1 LRRYCVLTLS
11 AAWCGLAFACNDS
24 TGGGLVTFPAY
35 VTGPELDNPG
45 RPYAFDSTAGYH
57 IELERAQLRVG
68 ALYLNRARPSLG
80 AAESPCVQS
89 GIYVAEV
96 TSAAVL
102 DVLSVQRV
110 RFATSGTGT
119 ADRAL
124 SGEVWLTGDRVDAER
139 DSTRILDVSGTAQR
153 GAARFGFYGAIT
165 ISDNRKTTAADPAL
179 PGANPLC
186 KQRIV
191 TPIPV
196 DITPANHGALLLRV
210 DPRPWF
216 AQVDFASLPGAVGN
230 GESLEIPDDNE
241 NIASL
246 ALFQGLRTLGAY
258 AFEWVAE

>member
-1 LRRYCVLTLS
+1 
-11 AAWCGLAFACNDS
+11 
-24 TGGGLVTFPAY
+24 
-35 VTGPELDNPG
+35 
-45 RPYAFDSTAGYH
+45 
-57 IELERAQLRVG
+57 
-68 ALYLNRARPSLG
+68 
-80 AAESPCVQS
+80 VQS

-102 DVLSVQRV
+102 DVLAAQRV
-110 RFATSGTGT
+110 RFATPGTGT

-153 GAARFGFYGAIT
+153 GTARFGFYGAIT
-165 ISDNRKTTAADPAL
+165 ISDNRKTTPADPAL

-196 DITPANHGALLLRV
+196 DITPSNQGALLLRV

-230 GESLEIPDDNE
+230 GESVEIPDDNE
-241 NIASL
+241 NVASL
-246 ALFQGLRTLGAY
+246 SLFQGLRTLGAY
-258 AFEWVAE
+258 AFEWAEE